1 MVAGR
6 LVRACKHPDAK
17 GIAMPTMCGELK
29 EFESPVG
36 GGVTTRDV
44 RYMEGGTEVQRRT
57 FWTKH
62 RMVFPRI
69 RIGEQTL
76 EKGFVASDG
85 LGQEIARGARIGE
98 QVCLTVYGHLLT
110 RKVIIGLRSESGARF
125 VMPASGLTSGLF
137 WYGVFSPLVLLI
149 PAVAVGMIVGMLGG
163 KQGTALGLLLGV
175 LYAVGMSWFSGYRLL
190 VAYRELSRPMQAAS
204 PRSASTVAGT

>member
-1 MVAGR
+1 
-6 LVRACKHPDAK
+6 
-17 GIAMPTMCGELK
+17 MPTICGELK

-36 GGVTTRDV
+36 GGVTTQNV
-44 RYMEGGTEVQRRT
+44 RYMQGGTEVARRS

-76 EKGFVASDG
+76 QKAFVASDG
-85 LGQEIARGARIGE
+85 LGQEIASGARIGE

-110 RKVIIGLRSESGARF
+110 RKVIIGLRSQSGARF
-125 VMPASGLTSGLF
+125 VMPPSGLTSGLF

-163 KQGTALGLLLGV
+163 KQGTALGLLFGV

-190 VAYRELSRPMQAAS
+190 VAYRELSRPMQPAS
-204 PRSASTVAGT
+204 PSSASTVAGA

>member
-1 MVAGR
+1 
-6 LVRACKHPDAK
+6 
-17 GIAMPTMCGELK
+17 MPTLRGELK
-29 EFESPVG
+29 ELESPTG
-36 GGVTTRDV
+36 GGVSTQEV
-44 RYMEGGTEVQRRT
+44 RYVDRGTGAEVKRQT
-57 FWTKH
+57 LWTKH

-76 EKGFVASDG
+76 EKAFVASDG
-85 LGQEIARGARIGE
+85 LGQEIARGARVGE

-110 RKVIIGLRSESGARF
+110 KKVIIGLRSRSGTSF
-125 VMPASGLTSGLF
+125 VMPPRGLTSGLF
-137 WYGVFSPLVLLI
+137 WYAVFSPLVLLI

-190 VAYRELSRPMQAAS
+190 VAYRELSQPMQPAPQSPAPRVAS
-204 PRSASTVAGT
+204 QP

>member
-1 MVAGR
+1 
-6 LVRACKHPDAK
+6 
-17 GIAMPTMCGELK
+17 MPTMCGELK
-29 EFESPVG
+29 EFESPMG
-36 GGVTTRDV
+36 GGVTTQDV
-44 RYMEGGTEVQRRT
+44 RYMQGGTEVRRRT

-76 EKGFVASDG
+76 QKVFVASDG

-98 QVCLTVYGHLLT
+98 RVCLTVYGHLLT
-110 RKVIIGLRSESGARF
+110 RKVIIGLRSESGASF

-149 PAVAVGMIVGMLGG
+149 PAVPVGMIVGMLGG
-163 KQGTALGLLLGV
+163 KQGTALGLLFGV

-190 VAYRELSRPMQAAS
+190 VAYRELSRPMQPAS
-204 PRSASTVAGT
+204 PRSASTVAGA

>member
-1 MVAGR
+1 
-6 LVRACKHPDAK
+6 
-17 GIAMPTMCGELK
+17 MPTMCGELK

-44 RYMEGGTEVQRRT
+44 RYMEGGREVQRRT

-76 EKGFVASDG
+76 EKAFVASDG

-110 RKVIIGLRSESGARF
+110 RKVIIGLRSESGASF

-190 VAYRELSRPMQAAS
+190 VAYRELSRPMLPAS
-204 PRSASTVAGT
+204 PRPAARVAGT

>member
-1 MVAGR
+1 
-6 LVRACKHPDAK
+6 
-17 GIAMPTMCGELK
+17 
-29 EFESPVG
+29 
-36 GGVTTRDV
+36 
-44 RYMEGGTEVQRRT
+44 MEGGTEVARRT

-69 RIGEQTL
+69 RIGDRTL
-76 EKGFVASDG
+76 EKAFVASDG
-85 LGQEIARGARIGE
+85 LGQEIASGARIGE

-110 RKVIIGLRSESGARF
+110 RKVIIGLRSESGASF

-149 PAVAVGMIVGMLGG
+149 PAVAVGMLVGMLGG
-163 KQGTALGLLLGV
+163 KQGTAMGLLLGV

-190 VAYRELSRPMQAAS
+190 VAYRELSQPMPFAS
-204 PRSASTVAGT
+204 PRSCLKHCGA